1 MQVLERVRTLVETRD
16 LRQAD
21 AILET
26 LINGGLMS
34 DELAEAWL
42 YRARVRLLQSRP
54 HDALRALDHSQ
65 HYVPT
70 RRPDIIALRGDAYLL
85 RYETSAIGFRQR
97 ADLAQ
102 AQHQYTHLLA
112 TYRGYANIA
121 WVHYQQGRV
130 ALMQDD
136 APRATV
142 LFCQALERPSVYPFL
157 HAYCYERLAYIAYY
171 DQHDAENA
179 DQHLQQAI
187 ATAPTQ
193 IERRWLIGVY
203 LLQSRVLRARD
214 VDRALASART
224 ARELAEALND
234 QRVLAD
240 VHFTTAEIARAVSTQ
255 AELVINHL
263 NAFIALTSPVQGI
276 AVQQARAYEMIGDVH
291 FEHAEYEEAQ
301 HAYTQALAI
310 NPYHPFA
317 EALIYRSAWGDYQ
330 QRRYQRVIHRLSDY
344 LQTTDTPSD
353 YRLDMILAHSLFA
366 VQAYEQADSVYRYA
380 LTKAP
385 RGRDADVLRQYQ
397 QIAQY
402 LKKPL

>member
-16 LRQAD
+16 LRRAD

-42 YRARVRLLQSRP
+42 YRARIRLLQSRP

-70 RRPDIIALRGDAYLL
+70 RRPDMIALRGDAYLL

-97 ADLAQ
+97 TDLAQ
-102 AQHQYTHLLA
+102 AQHHYTHLLA

-121 WVHYQQGRV
+121 WVHYQQGRI

-136 APRATV
+136 ASRATT
-142 LFCQALERPSVYPFL
+142 LFCQALDRPSVYPFL
-157 HAYCYERLAYIAYY
+157 RAYCYERLAYIAYY
-171 DQHDAENA
+171 HQRDAETA

-203 LLQSRVLRARD
+203 LLQSRVLRTRD
-214 VDRALASART
+214 IDRALASART

-240 VHFTTAEIARAVSTQ
+240 VHFTTAEIARQ
-255 AELVINHL
+255 AEAIISHL
-263 NAFIALTSPVQGI
+263 HTFIALTSPVQGI

-291 FEHAEYEEAQ
+291 FERGEYEQAQ
-301 HAYTQALAI
+301 HAYAQALAI

-330 QRRYQRVIHRLSDY
+330 QRRYQRVIRRLSDY
-344 LQTTDTPSD
+344 LQTTDTPSN

-366 VQAYEQADSVYRYA
+366 MQAYEQADSVYRHA
-380 LTKAP
+380 LTKAQH
-385 RGRDADVLRQYQ
+385 GRDADVMRQYQ
-397 QIAQY
+397 QIARY